1 MNSSEKFQHPHGQN
15 PLGRD
20 TDRESDPES
29 EEWFNYKP
37 QCPVCAKRIL
47 EITNFCQSCGADING
62 IFKQIYQFK
71 SKLREDSVLK
81 NLEIEMD
88 RFIATQESKFSKR
101 KQEIFDDLYND
112 WSRKIK
118 GKHVAKLES
127 ELEALKDGEPSEEN
141 QNSEKP
147 FSSFD
152 YGPFS

>member
-1 MNSSEKFQHPHGQN
+1 MDSSKKFQYPHGQN
-15 PLGRD
+15 PLGRNA
-20 TDRESDPES
+20 DRESDLDS
-29 EEWFNYKP
+29 EDWFNFKP
-37 QCPVCAKRIL
+37 QCPVCAKRIK
-47 EITNFCQSCGADING
+47 EITNFCQSCGADIKG
-62 IFKQIYQFK
+62 IERKISQFK
-71 SKLREDSVLK
+71 SELMEDSVLK

-88 RFIATQESKFSKR
+88 LFIEIQESKFSER

-112 WSRKIK
+112 WARKIK

-141 QNSEKP
+141 QNSKKP